1 MSDYIAIIPARGGSK
16 RLPRKNIIPLGGKPL
31 LQRVIECCL
40 DTGFFQKVIVS
51 TEDAEIEKIALESG
65 AYIHSRNIDLAQDKS
80 TVVDV
85 CLDVLS
91 FHECVGFCCVY
102 ATAALLT
109 PDTLIKSAEHFLLE
123 SDTNGLMGTAK
134 YNYSP
139 LQALK
144 VDDGGYAQMLMPE
157 FMKVQSQNHPKTKVS
172 NGTFYWAKKTTF
184 INEKTFYSSK
194 LKVFDVPESETCDLD
209 TPQDFE
215 DLKRLFNKR
224 NES

>member
-1 MSDYIAIIPARGGSK
+1 MSGYIAIIPARGGSK
-16 RLPRKNIIPLGGKPL
+16 RLPRKNILPLEGKPL
-31 LQRVIECCL
+31 LQRVVECCL

-51 TEDAEIEKIALESG
+51 TEDSEIKKVAIQSGAEI
-65 AYIHSRNIDLAQDKS
+65 HHRNSHLAHDKS

-91 FHECVGFCCVY
+91 FQECEGFCCVY

-109 PDTLIKSAEHFLLE
+109 SVTLAKSAENFLLE
-123 SDTNGLMGTAK
+123 NDTNVLMGGAK

-139 LQALK
+139 VQALK
-144 VDDGGYAQMLMPE
+144 IDDEGYAQMLMPE
-157 FMKVQSQNHPKTKVS
+157 YMKVQSQNHPKTRVS
-172 NGTFYWAKKTTF
+172 NGTFYWSKKATF
-184 INEKTFYSSK
+184 IEEKTFYSSK
-194 LKVFDVPESETCDLD
+194 MKVFDVPENETCDID

-215 DLKRLFNKR
+215 ELKLLFSKR